1 MTSVSHPSFGHNQKL
16 LVIKTL
22 NGNKLLAKFN
32 KDTDTVGDALHTVR
46 NIMKVVVNCSGENT
60 GYRLAHESEI
70 INNETLLDTI
80 SSNLICHLK
89 IVTDEMAKQAEQDRQ
104 VKNTPLLKEAKL
116 HRLSMENLK
125 TNGSRNQLRSWAK
138 ENKQF
143 GVNGNSKSSD
153 IKHAISE
160 RFHNYKQVFVKTLTG
175 KTVTCDM
182 TNDSYIIELMEQV
195 KNKEGIPHDQQRI
208 VYAGCQL
215 ETFAKLSDIVGH
227 DIKETTIHLV
237 LRLRGGM
244 YDEKSGRNGHY
255 EPISSLENLI
265 FEVQKATQNA
275 EMKVSELIDLIS
287 EPSC

>member
-1 MTSVSHPSFGHNQKL
+1 MTSISHPSFGQNQKL

-46 NIMKVVVNCSGENT
+46 NIMKVIVNCSGEAT
-60 GYRLAHESEI
+60 PYRLTHENKI

-80 SSNLICHLK
+80 SNNLICHLK
-89 IVTDEMAKQAEQDRQ
+89 IVTDEMAKTVDDQKKLKDTAVIKHAE
-104 VKNTPLLKEAKL
+104 V
-116 HRLSMENLK
+116 HRLNMK
-125 TNGSRNQLRSWAK
+125 TLRSSGSRGELRKWAK
-138 ENKQF
+138 DNKQF
-143 GVNGNSKSSD
+143 GINGNSRSCE
-153 IKHAISE
+153 IRHAISE
-160 RFHNYKQVFVKTLTG
+160 RFHNHRQVFVKTLTG
-175 KTVTCDM
+175 KTVTCDI
-182 TNDSYIIELMEQV
+182 TNDSYIIELMDQV
-195 KNKEGIPHDQQRI
+195 RNKEGIPYDQQRI

-215 ETFAKLSDIVGH
+215 EPFAKLYDIVGH
-227 DIKETTIHLV
+227 DIREATVHLV

-265 FEVQKATQNA
+265 FEVQKATDSS
-275 EMKVSELIDLIS
+275 EMKVSELIHLVS